1 MNSEFRYQSSEL
13 GIRGATRAPCG
24 EAGIRTLDTASGIP
38 VFETGAF
45 NHSATSPG
53 DIQVCIRNS
62 EFVARCALRA
72 ERVGF
77 EPTIPLRVYYLS
89 RVASSTAPAPLQA
102 LPRRKEFAFGR
113 AGSPARVSRSGL
125 CSMRRRGEG
134 DLTYEIPPE
143 SSRNNG
149 GRSVPEGG
157 AFGPGMGVV
166 YNEERH
172 RFSGGAAL
180 MSNQVKLGDTWPD
193 RFTPPSNCRLAAPF

>member
-1 MNSEFRYQSSEL
+1 MNSEFRYRSSEL
-13 GIRGATRAPCG
+13 GIRGAIRAPCG

-53 DIQVCIRNS
+53 DIQVCVQNS
-62 EFVARCALRA
+62 ESGARCALRA

-113 AGSPARVSRSGL
+113 AESPARISRRGL

-134 DLTYEIPPE
+134 DLTYEIRPQ
-143 SSRNNG
+143 SSRNKEG
-149 GRSVPEGG
+149 ASGPGRGDVRSPKGEPSSGARSGDGRGG
-157 AFGPGMGVV
+157 AGRG
-166 YNEERH
+166 
-172 RFSGGAAL
+172 
-180 MSNQVKLGDTWPD
+180 
-193 RFTPPSNCRLAAPF
+193 LA